1 VSEGPGVLFVVRRG
15 AERYE
20 NDAAG
25 HFHRLESVM
34 YEEPYKWVEAVG
46 NRRQYLDE
54 QFKQGSPVVGLA
66 YDGGIVLLTVSK
78 GTPKLYEI
86 YDRLALGGMGH
97 PADLE
102 KLRFSLLE
110 MAHVEGFNRSPSDV
124 TGSRMVKYGIA
135 PVIKQAFEEVFKA
148 PFIIKILLAELGP
161 KAGKETFL
169 VINYDG
175 TFEEGSRCAA
185 LAATKAVEQDMLK
198 ALRAE
203 PATPSLEQAVGA
215 ALRTWAL
222 GDRLQRQAAETEAER
237 GREVPADASST
248 DPSSLYA
255 HVRETVAEKTIEC
268 IVLDRAQPGSSKYR
282 ALTPDELGRILPKDV
297 QASLS

>member
-1 VSEGPGVLFVVRRG
+1 
-15 AERYE
+15 
-20 NDAAG
+20 
-25 HFHRLESVM
+25 M

-175 TFEEGSRCAA
+175 TFEEGSRCAV
-185 LAATKAVEQDMLK
+185 LAATRAIEQDMLK

-203 PATPSLEQAVGA
+203 GAALPLEEAVGA

-222 GDRLQRQAAETEAER
+222 GDRLQRQAAAPESER
-237 GREVPADASST
+237 GHDSSPDASP

-255 HVRETVAEKTIEC
+255 HVRETVVEKTIEC
-268 IVLDRAQPGSSKYR
+268 AVLDRTRPGSSKYR
-282 ALTPDELGRILPKDV
+282 AVTPEELGRLLPGDV
-297 QASLS
+297 RTSLS

>member
-1 VSEGPGVLFVVRRG
+1 
-15 AERYE
+15 
-20 NDAAG
+20 
-25 HFHRLESVM
+25 M

-46 NRRQYLDE
+46 NRRHYLDE
-54 QFKQGSPVVGLA
+54 QFKQGSPVVALA
-66 YDGGIVLLTVSK
+66 YDAGILLLTVSK

-148 PFIIKILLAELGP
+148 PFIVKILLAELGQ
-161 KAGKETFL
+161 KAGKDSFL

-175 TFEEGSRCAA
+175 TFDESTHGAV
-185 LAATKAVEQDMLK
+185 LAASKTIEQEMMTYIHQHSSGL
-198 ALRAE
+198 
-203 PATPSLEQAVGA
+203 SLEQATGT
-215 ALRTWAL
+215 ALRAWGL
-222 GDRLQRQAAETEAER
+222 GELAQRRAGEEPNDEGKDAAARPMAT
-237 GREVPADASST
+237 DHAS
-248 DPSSLYA
+248 LHA
-255 HVRETVAEKTIEC
+255 HLRETVREKTIEC
-268 IVLDRAQPGSSKYR
+268 ALLDRNQQGSSKYR
-282 ALTPDELGRILPKDV
+282 SLTSEELGRLLPNDIKP
-297 QASLS
+297 SLT